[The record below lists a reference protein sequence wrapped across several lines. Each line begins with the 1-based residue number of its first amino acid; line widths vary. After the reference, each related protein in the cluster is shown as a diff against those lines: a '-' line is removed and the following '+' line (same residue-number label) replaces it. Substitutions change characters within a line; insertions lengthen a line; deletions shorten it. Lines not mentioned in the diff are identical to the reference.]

1 MMFPPDTIV
10 RLRNDPARAGRTTGV
25 TSVRA
30 GRTYH
35 EVRLADG
42 SGVSMLPEAQL
53 EADAGAPDPMAD
65 LRAGR
70 FADPDL
76 LRRLLLHHRLTGR
89 LRDVI
94 YSMDVT
100 DTDFHAYQFKPVVK
114 LLGSPSQ
121 GLLIADEVGLG
132 KTIEAGLIWTE
143 LVARF
148 DCHRLLVVCPKSLTE
163 KWRLELWSKFSVDA
177 RIVDA
182 SDLLDHL
189 RREGERSDGFA
200 LIVSLSSVRPPR
212 EWEDG
217 GAEKGGGA
225 RAKLA
230 RFLADQEGQAPLID
244 CLIID
249 EAHHLRNADTMN
261 HAFGR
266 LVSAVSDYRL
276 LLSATPINLRSE
288 DLRVLLALL
297 DPDTF
302 ESSYTFQ
309 LLAQENRPLV
319 AAREMALDR
328 RTSFAELVAAL
339 RALSRGEILRI
350 DEQLAQL
357 QRELSAP
364 GLVDGPELRTRLA
377 AQLEEMSLL
386 GSVVNRTR
394 RRDINELQVRRR
406 VSHFHWHMG
415 EAETAF
421 YRQASDVVREH
432 AWSLNTSELFLL
444 ATPQRLIAS
453 SLPAAHRHWARHAED
468 FSEDDPDVET
478 QVSGPLVGK
487 LAAICADPARG
498 AQLEREDTKFDCLL
512 HAIAQTRS
520 ADDNAKLIIF
530 SSFRVALDYLAERLR
545 ASGAALEVMHG
556 GVKEDRLAIINRF
569 AAATGPCLLLTSE
582 VGGEGLDMQFCR
594 SLINYDLPWNPMKVE
609 QRIGRIDRIGQRAES
624 VEVVSLICAGTI
636 EDRIYDRLYRR
647 LLEIEQTLGAF
658 EAIVGDELAAL
669 ERRLLDP
676 KLSAEEQVEEID
688 RRRVAIE
695 EVARQTR
702 ELEEE
707 APGLI
712 AHGDMIMARIEANHR
727 PERRVGASE
736 LADYVHEALA
746 ARYPG
751 TRVADAPGE
760 PGLFDVQLS
769 AAAHLALR
777 TLLTRGGRFGTRLT
791 RETKVRAAFERASG
805 LPKTVELVTSV
816 HPLVRLAAQARREAA
831 GMAAIQPVVHV
842 TLHSGAIDLPRG
854 EYVAAIEKWRVDGAL
869 RVDRIVHGAAPAA
882 GEPLDPLLAERLVQT
897 ALREG
902 RPSTA
907 SVSATATNAIERLRA
922 TVLEPQY
929 DGFVDE
935 EAARHADRTATG
947 RARLERQHERRV
959 RDTQWRIEEWKRSGD
974 ARKLRLIPALE
985 GKLNKLLAHLDVKR
999 AELRHADAGFSFQHE
1014 LIGLAVITIQ

>member
-1 MMFPPDTIV
+1 MFLPGTLV
-10 RLRNDPARAGRTTGV
+10 RLRHDPARAGKTTGV
-25 TSVRA
+25 TTVRA

-42 SGVSMLPEAQL
+42 SGLSMLPEAQL
-53 EADAGAPDPMAD
+53 EADVGDPDPMAD

-182 SDLLDHL
+182 GELHDHL

-200 LIVSLSSVRPPR
+200 LIVSLPSVRPPR
-212 EWEDG
+212 DWEDG
-217 GAEKGGGA
+217 GEGA

-230 RFLADQEGQAPLID
+230 RFLTEQEGQAPLID

-309 LLAQENRPLV
+309 LLAQENQPLV

-328 RTSFAELVAAL
+328 RTGFDELVGTL
-339 RALSRGEILRI
+339 RNLPRGEVLRI

-357 QRELSAP
+357 ERELARP
-364 GLVDGPELRTRLA
+364 DLVDGPELRTRLA

-394 RRDINELQVRRR
+394 RRDVNELQVKRR

-415 EAETAF
+415 EEEDAF
-421 YRQASDVVREH
+421 YREVSDVVRDH
-432 AWSLNTSELFLL
+432 AWSLNTSDLFLL

-453 SLPAAHRHWARHAED
+453 SLPAAHRHWARHAAD
-468 FSEDDPDVET
+468 MSEDDPDVEG
-478 QVSGPLVGK
+478 QAPGPLVGK
-487 LAAICADPARG
+487 LAALCADPTRG
-498 AQLEREDTKFDCLL
+498 ARLEREDTKFDCLL
-512 HAIAQTRS
+512 HAIDQTRS
-520 ADDNAKLIIF
+520 ADPNAKLIVF
-530 SSFRVALDYLAERLR
+530 SSFRVTLDYLAERLR
-545 ASGAALEVMHG
+545 AIGAAVELLHG
-556 GVKEDRLAIINRF
+556 GVKEERLAVITRF
-569 AAATGPCLLLTSE
+569 GAAQGPCVLLTSE

-624 VEVVSLICAGTI
+624 VEVISLICAGTI

-658 EAIVGDELAAL
+658 EAILGDELATL

-676 KLSAEEQVEEID
+676 NLSPEEQVQEID
-688 RRRVAIE
+688 RRRLAIE

-702 ELEEE
+702 DLEEE

-712 AHGDMIMARIEANHR
+712 AHGDMILARIEANHR
-727 PERRVGASE
+727 PERRVGADE
-736 LADYVHEALA
+736 LADYVHEALSG
-746 ARYPG
+746 RYPG
-751 TRVADAPGE
+751 SRIDDAPGQ
-760 PGLFDVQLS
+760 PGMFDVQLS

-777 TLLTRGGRFGTRLT
+777 TLLTRGGRFRTRLS
-791 RETKVRAAFERASG
+791 RETRVRAAFERTTGQSKA
-805 LPKTVELVTSV
+805 VELVTTV

-831 GMAAIQPVVHV
+831 GTASVQPVVNIALAAGV
-842 TLHSGAIDLPRG
+842 MDIARG
-854 EYVAAIEKWRVDGAL
+854 TYLAAIEKWRVDGAV
-869 RVDRIVHGAAPAA
+869 RVDRIVHGAVTI
-882 GEPLDPLLAERLVQT
+882 GGDELDPLLAERLVQT
-897 ALREG
+897 AVRAGRSSSTKAPADAVAAIKQLR
-902 RPSTA
+902 
-907 SVSATATNAIERLRA
+907 SA
-922 TVLEPQY
+922 VLQPRY
-929 DGFVDE
+929 DAFVDE
-935 EAARHADRTATG
+935 EAARHSDRMATG
-947 RARLERQHERRV
+947 LARLERQHQKRV
-959 RDTQWRIEEWKRSGD
+959 RDTQWKIEAWKHSGD
-974 ARKLRLIPALE
+974 AGKLRLIPAVE
-985 GKLNKLLAHLDVKR
+985 GKLSKLLAHLDVKR
-999 AELRHADAGFSFQHE
+999 AELRRADEGFSFQQE

>member
-1 MMFPPDTIV
+1 MSTVFSPGTLV
-10 RLRNDPARAGRTTGV
+10 RLRHDPARAGQITGV

-42 SGVSMLPEAQL
+42 SGLSMLPEAQL
-53 EADAGAPDPMAD
+53 EASASDPDPMAD
-65 LRAGR
+65 LIAGR

-182 SDLLDHL
+182 ADLHDHL

-200 LIVSLSSVRPPR
+200 LIVSLPSVRPPR
-212 EWEDG
+212 DWDEG
-217 GAEKGGGA
+217 SGNA
-225 RAKLA
+225 RAILA
-230 RFLADQEGQAPLID
+230 RFLAEQDGQAPLID

-249 EAHHLRNADTMN
+249 EAHHLRNAETMN

-302 ESSYTFQ
+302 ESAYTFQ
-309 LLAQENRPLV
+309 LLAEENEPLV
-319 AAREMALDR
+319 AAREMALNR
-328 RTSFAELVAAL
+328 RTDFGELIATL
-339 RALSRGEILRI
+339 RALPRGELLRI
-350 DEQLAQL
+350 DQQLVQL
-357 QRELSAP
+357 ERELAAP
-364 GLVDGPELRTRLA
+364 DLVDGPELRTRLA

-394 RRDINELQVRRR
+394 RRDVSELQVKRR

-415 EAETAF
+415 DEETAF
-421 YRQASDVVREH
+421 YEEASRVVREH

-453 SLPAAHRHWARHAED
+453 SLPAAHRHWANHATD
-468 FSEDDPDVET
+468 YSEDDPDVYAEGP
-478 QVSGPLVGK
+478 GPLVAK
-487 LAAICADPARG
+487 LASICADPERG
-498 AQLEREDTKFDCLL
+498 ARLARADTKFDCLL
-512 HAIAQTRS
+512 HAIEQTRG
-520 ADDNAKLIIF
+520 ADPDAKLIVF
-530 SSFRVALDYLAERLR
+530 SSFRVTLDYLAERMRSRGVAVEL
-545 ASGAALEVMHG
+545 MHG
-556 GVKEDRLAIINRF
+556 GVKEERVGIINRF
-569 AAATGPCLLLTSE
+569 AGAEGPCVLLTSE

-624 VEVVSLICAGTI
+624 VDVVSLICAGTI
-636 EDRIYDRLYRR
+636 EDRIYERLYRR

-658 EAIVGDELAAL
+658 EAILGDELAAL

-676 KLSAEEQVEEID
+676 KLSPEEQTEEID
-688 RRRVAIE
+688 RRRLAIE

-702 ELEEE
+702 DLEEE

-727 PERRVGASE
+727 PERRVDADE
-736 LADYVHEALA
+736 LADYVHEALS

-751 TRVADAPGE
+751 SRVDDAPGQH
-760 PGLFDVQLS
+760 GLFDVQLS
-769 AAAHLALR
+769 ASAHLALR
-777 TLLTRGGRFGTRLT
+777 TLLTRGGRFRTRLT
-791 RETKVRAAFERASG
+791 RETKVRAAFERTSG
-805 LPKTVELVTSV
+805 LSKTVEFVTTV
-816 HPLVRLAAQARREAA
+816 HPLVRLAAQARSEAA
-831 GMAAIQPVVHV
+831 GMACVQPVANVN
-842 TLHSGAIDLPRG
+842 LMEGAIDLPRDV
-854 EYVAAIEKWRVDGAL
+854 YVAAIEKWRVDGAI
-869 RVDRIVHGAAPAA
+869 RVDRIVHGAATLA
-882 GEPLDPLLAERLVQT
+882 GKALDPLMAERLVQT
-897 ALREG
+897 ALRDG
-902 RPSTA
+902 RSSSCRNSLTEA
-907 SVSATATNAIERLRA
+907 RAAIEHLR
-922 TVLEPQY
+922 TVVLAPQY
-929 DGFVDE
+929 DAFVDE

-947 RARLERQHERRV
+947 LARLERQHEKRV
-959 RDTQWRIEEWKRSGD
+959 RDTQWKIDEWKRSGD
-974 ARKLRLIPALE
+974 AGKLKLIPAVQ
-985 GKLNKLLAHLDVKR
+985 GKLNKLLAHLEVKR
-999 AELRHADAGFSFQHE
+999 AELWRADEGFSFQHE